1 MIKINQ
7 EEKRKLFAELWPS
20 IVSEIDRSKFEN
32 RKKYK
37 AKVGW
42 ARRRLWKKI
51 IKELVAKNEDT
62 TSI

>member
-1 MIKINQ
+1 MSIQINQ
-7 EEKRKLFAELWPS
+7 EEKRKLFAERWPS

-42 ARRRLWKKI
+42 ARIRLWKAI
-51 IKELVAKNEDT
+51 IKELILKNG
-62 TSI
+62 